1 MPSGFSDNTDNN
13 TTYTAGSGLT
23 LTGTQ
28 FGVNTNAI
36 QARVTGVC
44 PTGEAIRVISSNGT
58 VQCQK
63 ETDPK
68 VGSIATNAVPKW
80 DGTRLI
86 TGTWVDNGGKVSIGP
101 AGPAAKL
108 SVRINDPQIQ
118 NAGVF
123 INENDAGS
131 TETGVFAAAYGIGGT
146 QHTGLFG
153 QAEGGSHN
161 RGVWGDARQDIGFP
175 DFNYGG
181 YFTAIGAVNNY
192 AVWAES
198 GDVYVRDQVGIG
210 DPSPDA
216 KLDVESNSS
225 VEDGIRINNT
235 NTSTSG
241 GDPIVGFE
249 IEGVRKF
256 TMGVDKSDA
265 NKFKIGTSSLTAS
278 TTLTIQPG
286 LVGIGD
292 SSPDALLD
300 LQSFAPT
307 TAMYINNIFGDGDPI
322 ISYQINGVT
331 KWTMGVD
338 DSDGDKFKIG
348 TAAAPGSSDKLTIKS
363 TGEVGIGTTAP
374 AQKLHVVGSAVVA
387 TNLGIG
393 TTSPQSRLHVEGG
406 SYFSANMG
414 IGEPNPTAKL
424 HVVGNIKTHLES
436 STSSTTNSGHV
447 LALPV
452 AGMWYP
458 NATSASATGFAK
470 WGSQEHNTDT
480 TYLGFSANR
489 DYIEIKK
496 AGYYLVMVD
505 VVVSNPDFNY
515 LTIKLRRYSN
525 SGGYLENLCVA
536 KARQTGSVS
545 CSAISAFGA
554 NQRVRLYDENTG
566 GA

>member
-1 MPSGFSDNTDNN
+1 
-13 TTYTAGSGLT
+13 
-23 LTGTQ
+23 
-28 FGVNTNAI
+28 
-36 QARVTGVC
+36 
-44 PTGEAIRVISSNGT
+44 
-58 VQCQK
+58 
-63 ETDPK
+63 
-68 VGSIATNAVPKW
+68 
-80 DGTRLI
+80 
-86 TGTWVDNGGKVSIGP
+86 
-101 AGPAAKL
+101 
-108 SVRINDPQIQ
+108 
-118 NAGVF
+118 
-123 INENDAGS
+123 
-131 TETGVFAAAYGIGGT
+131 
-146 QHTGLFG
+146 
-153 QAEGGSHN
+153 
-161 RGVWGDARQDIGFP
+161 
-175 DFNYGG
+175 
-181 YFTAIGAVNNY
+181 
-192 AVWAES
+192 
-198 GDVYVRDQVGIG
+198 
-210 DPSPDA
+210 
-216 KLDVESNSS
+216 
-225 VEDGIRINNT
+225 
-235 NTSTSG
+235 
-241 GDPIVGFE
+241 
-249 IEGVRKF
+249 
-256 TMGVDKSDA
+256 
-265 NKFKIGTSSLTAS
+265 
-278 TTLTIQPG
+278 
-286 LVGIGD
+286 
-292 SSPDALLD
+292 
-300 LQSFAPT
+300 
-307 TAMYINNIFGDGDPI
+307 
-322 ISYQINGVT
+322 
-331 KWTMGVD
+331 MGVD
-338 DSDGDKFKIG
+338 DSDGDKFKIF

-566 GA
+566 GGIAAGTWSVQKETIAMQPSPQ

>member
-1 MPSGFSDNTDNN
+1 MKQDVNVSNGLFNVGLDFGTIAFKGDARWLEIGVRPGSSTGSFTVLSPLQPVKPTPYAVYAPSAGTATAAPWSGLTGVPSGFSDNTDNN

-28 FGVNTNAI
+28 FGVNTNAV

-44 PTGEAIRVISSNGT
+44 PTGEAIRVVSSNGT

-241 GDPIVGFE
+241 GDPIVDFE

-322 ISYQINGVT
+322 RILS
-331 KWTMGVD
+331 
-338 DSDGDKFKIG
+338 
-348 TAAAPGSSDKLTIKS
+348 
-363 TGEVGIGTTAP
+363 
-374 AQKLHVVGSAVVA
+374 
-387 TNLGIG
+387 
-393 TTSPQSRLHVEGG
+393 
-406 SYFSANMG
+406 
-414 IGEPNPTAKL
+414 
-424 HVVGNIKTHLES
+424 
-436 STSSTTNSGHV
+436 
-447 LALPV
+447 
-452 AGMWYP
+452 
-458 NATSASATGFAK
+458 
-470 WGSQEHNTDT
+470 
-480 TYLGFSANR
+480 
-489 DYIEIKK
+489 
-496 AGYYLVMVD
+496 
-505 VVVSNPDFNY
+505 
-515 LTIKLRRYSN
+515 
-525 SGGYLENLCVA
+525 
-536 KARQTGSVS
+536 
-545 CSAISAFGA
+545 
-554 NQRVRLYDENTG
+554 
-566 GA
+566 

>member
-1 MPSGFSDNTDNN
+1 MIHLRITHIVIFALLALLLTMSGAIADTPVGSAFTYQGNLSDGGTPATGIYDFQFRLFDAASGGNQESSTIVKQDVNVSNGLFNVGLDFGTIAFKGDARWLEIGVRPGSSTGSFTVLSPLQPVKPTPYAVDAPSAGTATAAPWSGLTGVPSGFSDNTDNT

-101 AGPAAKL
+101 AGLAAKL

-198 GDVYVRDQVGIG
+198 GDVYVRDQVGIRG
-210 DPSPDA
+210 
-216 KLDVESNSS
+216 
-225 VEDGIRINNT
+225 
-235 NTSTSG
+235 
-241 GDPIVGFE
+241 
-249 IEGVRKF
+249 
-256 TMGVDKSDA
+256 
-265 NKFKIGTSSLTAS
+265 
-278 TTLTIQPG
+278 
-286 LVGIGD
+286 
-292 SSPDALLD
+292 
-300 LQSFAPT
+300 SFSRRQA
-307 TAMYINNIFGDGDPI
+307 GR
-322 ISYQINGVT
+322 
-331 KWTMGVD
+331 
-338 DSDGDKFKIG
+338 
-348 TAAAPGSSDKLTIKS
+348 
-363 TGEVGIGTTAP
+363 GE
-374 AQKLHVVGSAVVA
+374 QL
-387 TNLGIG
+387 
-393 TTSPQSRLHVEGG
+393 
-406 SYFSANMG
+406 
-414 IGEPNPTAKL
+414 
-424 HVVGNIKTHLES
+424 
-436 STSSTTNSGHV
+436 
-447 LALPV
+447 
-452 AGMWYP
+452 
-458 NATSASATGFAK
+458 
-470 WGSQEHNTDT
+470 
-480 TYLGFSANR
+480 
-489 DYIEIKK
+489 
-496 AGYYLVMVD
+496 
-505 VVVSNPDFNY
+505 
-515 LTIKLRRYSN
+515 
-525 SGGYLENLCVA
+525 
-536 KARQTGSVS
+536 
-545 CSAISAFGA
+545 
-554 NQRVRLYDENTG
+554 
-566 GA
+566 